1 MNVYH
6 KSLFKNRRNA
16 VSGHLFP
23 PMLRWFDLKSAR
35 IPASNRLARQK
46 NLPQSGTPP
55 DFKQALRKTL
65 SSALCCWA
73 WASAVW
79 FMFSGRRS

>member
-35 IPASNRLARQK
+35 IPASNRLARQLDSRWRLCRLTDITCPLGK
-46 NLPQSGTPP
+46 
-55 DFKQALRKTL
+55 K
-65 SSALCCWA
+65 SAPIRH
-73 WASAVW
+73 SAR
-79 FMFSGRRS
+79 F